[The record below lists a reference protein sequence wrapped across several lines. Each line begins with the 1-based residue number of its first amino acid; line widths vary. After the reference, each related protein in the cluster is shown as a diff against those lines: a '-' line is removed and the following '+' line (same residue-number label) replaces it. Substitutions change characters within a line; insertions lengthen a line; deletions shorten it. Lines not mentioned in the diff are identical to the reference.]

1 MKITWYGQASF
12 GIESEDGTRIVTDP
26 YDPEKAGFRAFSDPA
41 DVVIKSSSNDDFHDN
56 DHLVPKREG
65 AIVIDALQVALGS
78 KEASSHGIA
87 FHAIEAM
94 EHLEHPSRDPDQN
107 AMYRFNVDGI
117 EIGHMGDM
125 GNDFSDAQLSFFE
138 GVNVLLSHA
147 GGYPVISLEEL
158 NRIADIVHPQLVIP
172 MHFRTLCYRPC
183 EMHFISEFLAS
194 FGEDRVD
201 FACTSTI
208 TLKPEDLPS
217 ETRALVLD
225 YH

>member
-12 GIESEDGTRIVTDP
+12 AIESDDGTRIVTDP
-26 YDPEKAGFRAFSDPA
+26 YDPEKAGFRSFSDPA
-41 DVVIKSSSNDDFHDN
+41 DIVIKSSSNDDFHDN
-56 DHLVPKREG
+56 DHLVPKRDG
-65 AIVIDALQVALGS
+65 ATVIDALEVALGS
-78 KEASSHGIA
+78 KEASSHGIT

-107 AMYRFNVDGI
+107 AMYRFSVDGI

-125 GNDFSDAQLSFFE
+125 GNDFSDSQLSFFE
-138 GVNVLLSHA
+138 DVDVLLSHA

-158 NRIADIVHPQLVIP
+158 NRIAEIVRPRLVIP

-183 EMHFISEFLAS
+183 EMHFISSFLES

-201 FACTSTI
+201 FACTSAVS
-208 TLKPEDLPS
+208 LGLGDLPT

>member
-12 GIESEDGTRIVTDP
+12 AIESDDGARIVTDP
-26 YDPEKAGFRAFSDPA
+26 YDPEKAGFRSFSDPA
-41 DVVIKSSSNDDFHDN
+41 DIVIKSSSNDDFHDN
-56 DHLVPKREG
+56 DHLVPKRDG
-65 AIVIDALQVALGS
+65 ATVIDALEVALGS
-78 KEASSHGIA
+78 KVTSSHGFT

-125 GNDFSDAQLSFFE
+125 GNDFSDAQLVFFKD
-138 GVNVLLSHA
+138 VDVLLSHA
-147 GGYPVISLEEL
+147 GGYPVISLKEL
-158 NRIADIVHPQLVIP
+158 NRIAEIVRPRLVIP

-183 EMHFISEFLAS
+183 EMHFISAFLES
-194 FGEDRVD
+194 FGEERVD
-201 FACTSTI
+201 FACTSAVS
-208 TLKPEDLPS
+208 LGPGDLPS